1 MLRDDGAPAPAP
13 AIDPKAARPVRLVL
27 RPLSALALLLEN
39 ISMAIAG
46 LCFVLIV
53 LITAVDVVMRYV
65 FNAPLV
71 WAFVLISDYLM
82 VAVFFL
88 AVGATQRHNQNI
100 GVDFVTRRLPHR
112 VRAALAAVCLLL
124 MLGYIFLLGNAG
136 WYAFTDAWDSND
148 VLAGVI
154 AWPRW
159 PALILV
165 PIGCGL
171 LALRVLID
179 LLGSLGA
186 VAGAPD
192 LAQHQRASGFSDSL
206 ATGSLSEDL

>member
-1 MLRDDGAPAPAP
+1 MLRENATPTQASTV
-13 AIDPKAARPVRLVL
+13 DPKTARPLRWVL
-27 RPLSALALLLEN
+27 KPLSALALLLEN

-46 LCFVLIV
+46 LCFVMIV

-88 AVGATQRHNQNI
+88 AVGATQRFNQNI
-100 GVDFVTRRLPHR
+100 GVDFVTRRLPER
-112 VRAALAAVCLLL
+112 LRAAVSAVCLLL
-124 MLGYIFLLGNAG
+124 MLGYIFLLGEAG
-136 WYAFTDAWDSND
+136 WYVFTDAWDSND

-159 PALILV
+159 PALVLV
-165 PIGCGL
+165 PIGCAL
-171 LALRVLID
+171 LALRVVID
-179 LLGSLGA
+179 LLGNLGA
-186 VAGAPD
+186 AAGALD
-192 LAQHQRASGFSDSL
+192 LAQHQRARIFSEGMAPGFP
-206 ATGSLSEDL
+206 TEDI